1 MFHSIDRLLLLYGL
15 TNTTVVD
22 RIPDQPT
29 VCHECN
35 VGVPSLPL
43 TLPLPCISSS
53 TQWQIESIKVKLRLS
68 ATIRNSHNAA
78 QRFVKPRRC
87 SGLSL
92 LSCTTRGLIVISG
105 GHNCLKQGMVP
116 AVESVYECHLIRY
129 TLSCL
134 SATIC
139 QCPLYICRFS
149 KVLELKGGWQEL
161 HVVLVW
167 NIML

>member
-1 MFHSIDRLLLLYGL
+1 MFHSIDRLLLVYGL

-43 TLPLPCISSS
+43 PLPVLAPVDSGRSNRS
-53 TQWQIESIKVKLRLS
+53 KSNFVYVQRSET
-68 ATIRNSHNAA
+68 HNAA
-78 QRFVKPRRC
+78 QGFVKPRRC

-116 AVESVYECHLIRY
+116 VVESVYEYHLIRY

-139 QCPLYICRFS
+139 QCPLYSCRFS